1 MFTGIIEEVG
11 KVVSI
16 NRHGSTVRIE
26 IGADIVLKDTKIG
39 DSIATNG
46 VCLTVTDITASSFF
60 ADAMPETVGT
70 TAIKTLINGSK
81 VNLERALM
89 LSTRLGGHIVT
100 GHVDG
105 TGIISEVKK
114 DENAIRLNVNTSPE
128 ILRYIVHKGS
138 ITIDGV
144 SLTVIDVTD
153 SYFSVSI
160 IPHTQTTTTLT
171 SKTVGSIVNLENDI
185 LGRYVEKLLKTDAST
200 NLQKPENSRLTMEFL
215 QENGFY

>member
-16 NRHGSTVRIE
+16 SRHGSTIRLE

-46 VCLTVTDITASSFF
+46 VCLTVTDITGSSFF
-60 ADAMPETVGT
+60 ADAMPETVNT
-70 TAIKTLINGSK
+70 TALKTLINGSK
-81 VNLERALM
+81 VNLERALT
-89 LSTRLGGHIVT
+89 LSSRLGGHIVT

-105 TGIISEVKK
+105 TGIISEIKK
-114 DENAIRLNVNTSPE
+114 DENAILLNVSTSPE
-128 ILRYIVHKGS
+128 ILKYIVHKGS

-160 IPHTQTTTTLT
+160 IPHTQTATTLT

-185 LGRYVEKLLKTDAST
+185 LGRYVEKLLRADTSTD
-200 NLQKPENSRLTMEFL
+200 NQKSEKSHLTMEFL
-215 QENGFY
+215 KENGFY

>member
-16 NRHGSTVRIE
+16 SRHGSTIKIE
-26 IGADIVLKDTKIG
+26 IGANVVLRDTKIG

-46 VCLTVTDITASSFF
+46 ICLTVTDITGSSFF
-60 ADAMPETVGT
+60 ADAMPETVST
-70 TAIKTLINGSK
+70 TALKTLKNGSK

-89 LSTRLGGHIVT
+89 LTSRLGGHIVT

-105 TGIISEVKK
+105 TGIISEIKK
-114 DENAIRLNVNTSPE
+114 DENAILLNVSTSPE

-160 IPHTQTTTTLT
+160 IPHTQTATTLT
-171 SKTVGSIVNLENDI
+171 SKTVGGIVNLENDI
-185 LGRYVEKLLKTDAST
+185 LGRYVEKLLRADTST
-200 NLQKPENSRLTMEFL
+200 GLQKTENSRLTMEFL

>member
-16 NRHGSTVRIE
+16 SRHGSTIKIE
-26 IGADIVLKDTKIG
+26 IGANVVLRDTKIG

-46 VCLTVTDITASSFF
+46 ICLTVTDITGSSFF
-60 ADAMPETVGT
+60 ADAMPETVST
-70 TAIKTLINGSK
+70 TALKTLKNGSK

-89 LSTRLGGHIVT
+89 LTSRLGGHIVT

-105 TGIISEVKK
+105 TGIISEIKK
-114 DENAIRLNVNTSPE
+114 DENAILLNVSTSPE

-144 SLTVIDVTD
+144 SLTVIDVTE
-153 SYFSVSI
+153 SYFSVSV
-160 IPHTQTTTTLT
+160 IPHTQTATTLT
-171 SKTVGSIVNLENDI
+171 SKTVGGIVNLENDI
-185 LGRYVEKLLKTDAST
+185 LGRYVEKLLRADTST
-200 NLQKPENSRLTMEFL
+200 GLQKTENSRLTMEFL

>member
-16 NRHGSTVRIE
+16 SRHGSTIRIE
-26 IGADIVLKDTKIG
+26 IGADIVLRDTKIG

-46 VCLTVTDITASSFF
+46 ICLTVTDITGSSFF
-60 ADAMPETVGT
+60 ADAMPETVST
-70 TAIKTLINGSK
+70 TALKTLRNGSK

-89 LSTRLGGHIVT
+89 LTSRLGGHIVT

-105 TGIISEVKK
+105 TGIISEIKK
-114 DENAIRLNVNTSPE
+114 DENAILLNVSTSPE

-144 SLTVIDVTD
+144 SLTVIDVTE
-153 SYFSVSI
+153 SYFSVSV
-160 IPHTQTTTTLT
+160 IPHTQTVTTLT
-171 SKTVGSIVNLENDI
+171 SQAVGGIVNLENDI
-185 LGRYVEKLLKTDAST
+185 LGRYVEKLLRTDTST
-200 NLQKPENSRLTMEFL
+200 GHQKPENSRLTMEFL